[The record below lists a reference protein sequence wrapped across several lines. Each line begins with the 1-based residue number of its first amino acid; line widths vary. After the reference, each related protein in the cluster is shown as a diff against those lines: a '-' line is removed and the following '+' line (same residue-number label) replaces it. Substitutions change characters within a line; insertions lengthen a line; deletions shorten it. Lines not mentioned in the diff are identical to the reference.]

1 MHINFIFFFTCFVI
15 SILIF
20 QCILS
25 FVQFTFKNERQFF
38 LYGVYLFILS
48 INFIVNFYFWLPAN
62 SNNQHLIFLKL
73 FFGLPVN
80 YFIYLSYLLFIKA
93 FLQLPQLSKDLNKK
107 INVIIVINIVLG
119 IGTAIGY
126 YNIPIWDFWWQHAN
140 MLFTFLLFIYPFYIL
155 RKTKVRYYQFII
167 RGSLCLIIGI
177 LLNIIFSLLQFDLT
191 YCDSLLMAGTFIEV
205 LFFNYALQ
213 FKMKEQE
220 QQLLLAEIVKQK
232 AITDEYNRVAADL
245 HDEVGSTLSSIH
257 INSVVAQ
264 KKINSDVIESKK
276 LLQLIISQSK
286 KMQHNLSDIVWGLRT
301 DLDNI
306 DDFGIKLRE
315 IMEHSLGASGI
326 AYSINFEA
334 DIADIKLTV
343 LQRRNIMLICKEAIN
358 NSLKYAE
365 ASTINIEFA
374 KKENGLV
381 IQISDDGIGFNMLA
395 TQNITNGLT
404 NMEKRTKQ
412 LHGFFKIDTQVNMG
426 TIIICQFPIHL
437 SSNNF

>member
-1 MHINFIFFFTCFVI
+1 
-15 SILIF
+15 
-20 QCILS
+20 
-25 FVQFTFKNERQFF
+25 
-38 LYGVYLFILS
+38 
-48 INFIVNFYFWLPAN
+48 
-62 SNNQHLIFLKL
+62 
-73 FFGLPVN
+73 
-80 YFIYLSYLLFIKA
+80 
-93 FLQLPQLSKDLNKK
+93 
-107 INVIIVINIVLG
+107 
-119 IGTAIGY
+119 
-126 YNIPIWDFWWQHAN
+126 
-140 MLFTFLLFIYPFYIL
+140 
-155 RKTKVRYYQFII
+155 
-167 RGSLCLIIGI
+167 
-177 LLNIIFSLLQFDLT
+177 
-191 YCDSLLMAGTFIEV
+191 MAGTFIEV

-213 FKMKEQE
+213 FKMKYQE

-264 KKINSDVIESKK
+264 KKINTDVIESKK

-315 IMEHSLGASGI
+315 IMEHTLMASDI
-326 AYSINFEA
+326 AYFINFNA

-358 NSLKYAE
+358 NSLKYAQ

-374 KKENGLV
+374 KNENELV
-381 IQISDDGIGFNMLA
+381 VQISDDGIGFKMLA
-395 TQNITNGLT
+395 TQSITNGLT

-412 LHGFFKIDTQVNMG
+412 LHGFFKIDTKVNIG